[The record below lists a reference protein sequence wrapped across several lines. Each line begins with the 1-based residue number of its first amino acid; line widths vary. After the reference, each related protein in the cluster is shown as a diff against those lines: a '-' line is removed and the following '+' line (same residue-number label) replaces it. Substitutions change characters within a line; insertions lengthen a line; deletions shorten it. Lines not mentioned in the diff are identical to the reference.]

1 MSTKDKEKAWET
13 ICKNLVR
20 KVMNNGTYTESF
32 GNKIIQC
39 KGLKKRVAEQK
50 GSLYATGGGAPI
62 KVSMLYYIMS

>member
-20 KVMNNGTYTESF
+20 KVMNNGTYTES
-32 GNKIIQC
+32 